1 MNNILLQGE
10 PGVGKTTLLC
20 NLASSISYLK
30 IGGFYTRE
38 LREEGK
44 RVGFRI
50 DTYDN
55 QSGILSHVKYTSG
68 PRVGKYRVDVTA
80 FEEIGVQALVKAL
93 EKADVILI
101 DEIGKMELY
110 SEKFKEVVLRC
121 LDSPKPLV
129 ATVMSRS
136 YPFVDQI
143 KVRQDV
149 ELMRVTFENRN
160 SIADQLIRKITAF

>member
-1 MNNILLQGE
+1 MNNILIQGE

-20 NLASSISYLK
+20 TIADSISNRR
-30 IGGFYTRE
+30 IGGFFTRE
-38 LREEGK
+38 IREKGV

-55 QSGILSHVKYTSG
+55 QSGTLSHIAYTTG
-68 PRVGKYRVDVTA
+68 PRVGKYRVDVSA
-80 FEEIGVQALVKAL
+80 FEKIGVQALKKAL
-93 EKADVILI
+93 EDADVILI

-110 SEKFKEVVLRC
+110 SEKFKEAVLRC

>member
-1 MNNILLQGE
+1 MNNILLQGD

-20 NLASSISYLK
+20 TIADSISYRQ
-30 IGGFYTRE
+30 IGGFFTRE
-38 LREEGK
+38 IREKGV

-50 DTYDN
+50 DTFDN

-110 SEKFKEVVLRC
+110 SEKFKEAVLRC

-136 YPFVDQI
+136 YPFVDRL
-143 KVRQDV
+143 KAREDV
-149 ELMRVTFENRN
+149 ELIKVTFENRN
-160 SIADQLIRKITAF
+160 QLVDELIRKLTV